1 MQGTHQ
7 KPVKNAEDDEGM
19 ISFGRLCTN
28 FVSVVPKM
36 WRKTLW
42 NAEDDE
48 GRLFLED
55 FMEEV

>member
-1 MQGTHQ
+1 MGPNPNESVANMQGTHQ

-36 WRKTLW
+36 
-42 NAEDDE
+42 
-48 GRLFLED
+48 
-55 FMEEV
+55 